1 MIQHAS
7 LYIPKNIIFV
17 CYNLKLTIIVH
28 KTIRKTE
35 LEAHTF
41 PQHYSLCVLRP
52 NLLQLQASLG
62 IQLNLLMHP
71 HNRTFDA
78 QAKSV
83 GLHSER
89 MGWDGMGSCITMGAN
104 ED

>member
-1 MIQHAS
+1 M
-7 LYIPKNIIFV
+7 
-17 CYNLKLTIIVH
+17 
-28 KTIRKTE
+28 TIRKRK
-35 LEAHTF
+35 LETHTF
-41 PQHYSLCVLRP
+41 FQHYSLCVLRP